1 MAAVVPFDLRQAVL
15 GAVAGLAALAALHF
29 LRGFPW
35 SLAAIAG
42 LAVGVFVV
50 YALRIA
56 ARLRALYRR
65 DD

>member
-1 MAAVVPFDLRQAVL
+1 MPFDLRQAVV
-15 GAVAGLAALAALHF
+15 GAVAGLVALVALHF

-42 LAVGVFVV
+42 LAVAVFVV
-50 YALRIA
+50 YALRVA
-56 ARLRALYRR
+56 ARLRRLYRH

>member
-1 MAAVVPFDLRQAVL
+1 MPFDLRQAAL
-15 GAVAGLAALAALHF
+15 GLASGLAALLVLHF

-42 LAVGVFVV
+42 LAVGVLVV
-50 YALRIA
+50 YALRVT